1 MPPAKS
7 LLEHCL
13 HGTFRSRRHHP
24 LLAGPRLP
32 WPSLAS
38 LQVRYVSATS
48 EPERRAIGLVVEQ
61 ASRAAD
67 KDEPDPFERA
77 VVDLLEAAGLIE
89 DGLIDMAATLASAL
103 DVDVSRET
111 LGDGQKRTA
120 TRGLTPAEFWYAGMG
135 PGFGDWTGPAAL
147 GFQRPAEEIDW
158 DGFLR
163 LERRWRRWNGRYG
176 CYWRT
181 ASGIAHNLD
190 KLKLHRLLTGTR
202 REQLDVAEAAL
213 AELRAELKQLIAD
226 REPLP
231 DPPGC
236 ELLGRVVDEPRP
248 RRRRT

>member
-135 PGFGDWTGPAAL
+135 PGFGDWTGRQRSASSARPRKSTGTASCGSSAAGDGGTGGTAATGEPPAAS
-147 GFQRPAEEIDW
+147 PTTW
-158 DGFLR
+158 
-163 LERRWRRWNGRYG
+163 
-176 CYWRT
+176 T
-181 ASGIAHNLD
+181 S
-190 KLKLHRLLTGTR
+190 
-202 REQLDVAEAAL
+202 
-213 AELRAELKQLIAD
+213 
-226 REPLP
+226 
-231 DPPGC
+231 
-236 ELLGRVVDEPRP
+236 
-248 RRRRT
+248 